1 MGEKFNLSINNS
13 HGNMSETSTSHVIYH
28 HNLLHIVSSGNAL
41 VAEILRLKDYI
52 PDVFVYF
59 ELPSG

>member
-52 PDVFVYF
+52 PDVFR
-59 ELPSG
+59 